1 MSLTTYSVLLGLLV
15 LSVSNVLGAVFGSV
29 FYSLILFP
37 VGFVGIAMIVY
48 CMVKKQERV
57 FVSGYGVT
65 V

>member
-15 LSVSNVLGAVFGSV
+15 LSVSNVLVAVFGSG

-57 FVSGYGVT
+57 CVSVYGVT

>member
-1 MSLTTYSVLLGLLV
+1 MLLTTYSVLLGLLV
-15 LSVSNVLGAVFGSV
+15 LSVSNVLVGVFGSV

-37 VGFVGIAMIVY
+37 VGFIVIEMIVY

-57 FVSGYGVT
+57 CVTGYGVT